1 MEVFTHWT
9 NMGCVKNEWFLMI
22 FNDLYSLHFCREVLM
37 NLKITHLDNLGCAIL
52 LKMSKFL
59 SKNILKTKKIFFQ
72 LFYKLWFPQHFQ
84 CGNTMYIF
92 FRIFQCI
99 KKRYPWWNQIWTF
112 INFKNVH
119 FQKVILSSTKKGGIK
134 LDRSF

>member
-1 MEVFTHWT
+1 
-9 NMGCVKNEWFLMI
+9 MGCVKNECFLMI
-22 FNDLYSLHFCREVLM
+22 FKFLYSLHFCREVLM
-37 NLKITHLDNLGCAIL
+37 NLKITHLDILGCAIL

-59 SKNILKTKKIFFQ
+59 SKNVLKSQKIFLSLNLIFH
-72 LFYKLWFPQHFQ
+72 FSQHFQ
-84 CGNTMYIF
+84 CDNTLSIF

-99 KKRYPWWNQIWTF
+99 KKRYPRGNQIWTF

-134 LDRSF
+134 LGIPFK

>member
-1 MEVFTHWT
+1 
-9 NMGCVKNEWFLMI
+9 
-22 FNDLYSLHFCREVLM
+22 
-37 NLKITHLDNLGCAIL
+37 
-52 LKMSKFL
+52 MSKKSQFY
-59 SKNILKTKKIFFQ
+59 FFQ
-72 LFYKLWFPQHFQ
+72 LIYKIQFPQHYQ

-99 KKRYPWWNQIWTF
+99 KKRYPRGNQIWTF

-134 LDRSF
+134 LGRPF